1 MGEGKEG
8 RGLGN
13 MGSSNPRGAALQ
25 VGAHP
30 PPAGRELGT
39 GREGTIEAAHRELSE
54 THSGC
59 CREPWR
65 RNLLVPLVLLEGER
79 RERIC

>member
-1 MGEGKEG
+1 MPC
-8 RGLGN
+8 RAGLTACWQRSGD
-13 MGSSNPRGAALQ
+13 L
-25 VGAHP
+25 
-30 PPAGRELGT
+30 AGRE
-39 GREGTIEAAHRELSE
+39 TIEATPKELSE
-54 THSGC
+54 TRSGR

>member
-1 MGEGKEG
+1 MVEGKEG

-13 MGSSNPRGAALQ
+13 MGSSSPRGAALQ

-30 PPAGRELGT
+30 PPAGRDLET
-39 GREGTIEAAHRELSE
+39 RWEGTIEAAPRELSE

-65 RNLLVPLVLLEGER
+65 RNLLVPLVLLEGKR